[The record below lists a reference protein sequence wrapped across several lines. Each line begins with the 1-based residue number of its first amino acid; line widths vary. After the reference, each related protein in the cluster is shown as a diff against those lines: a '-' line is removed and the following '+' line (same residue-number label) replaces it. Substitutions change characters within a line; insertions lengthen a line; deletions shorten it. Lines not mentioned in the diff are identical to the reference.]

1 MKNKNVEQEKKE
13 KIDWHSYSVED
24 TFKKVESSTNG
35 LSDEQA
41 RERLA
46 KDGANTLPRKKPKSV
61 FLMFIEELIN
71 PIVLILLVAMAFSF
85 VVGEIL
91 DGCVILGIVSID
103 AIMGTVQSKRA
114 QRIAGSLS
122 GMIKVKAKVLR
133 DGSKIEIESKELRYG
148 FLIRSGAILIN
159 YAMDICSKGG
169 KYKEKRRG
177 SHD

>member
-85 VVGEIL
+85 DVGEIL
-91 DGCVILGIVSID
+91 DGCVILGIVSGVIHD
-103 AIMGTVQSKRA
+103 ADEGETIT
-114 QRIAGSLS
+114 
-122 GMIKVKAKVLR
+122 
-133 DGSKIEIESKELRYG
+133 ESH
-148 FLIRSGAILIN
+148 FIN
-159 YAMDICSKGG
+159 GICSQAR
-169 KYKEKRRG
+169 YIIPAFELTLY
-177 SHD
+177 

>member
-85 VVGEIL
+85 DVGEIL
-91 DGCVILGIVSID
+91 DGCVILGIT
-103 AIMGTVQSKRA
+103 APG
-114 QRIAGSLS
+114 
-122 GMIKVKAKVLR
+122 
-133 DGSKIEIESKELRYG
+133 
-148 FLIRSGAILIN
+148 
-159 YAMDICSKGG
+159 
-169 KYKEKRRG
+169 
-177 SHD
+177 